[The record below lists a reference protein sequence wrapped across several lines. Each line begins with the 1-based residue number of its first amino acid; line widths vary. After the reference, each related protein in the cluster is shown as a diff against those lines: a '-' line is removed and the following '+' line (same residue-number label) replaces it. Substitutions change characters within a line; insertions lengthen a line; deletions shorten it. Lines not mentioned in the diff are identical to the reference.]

1 MLLTGSMPRYFLA
14 RSLCHKGTN
23 RISNALEL
31 ITCSFSTK
39 SLWLCLAVLLA
50 GWYEAQEK
58 RKRNKAK
65 KQRFKIIEKHLSEH
79 VVEIIQDSLPDHCT
93 ICGWS
98 LGGQI
103 AMGLALANP
112 LSVKKLILVSTTPC
126 FVKHPDWPWGME
138 SKFLQFFMENLHQNF
153 RTTINRFLTLQ
164 INGGRNSTNTLA
176 QLREYFFE
184 RDQPD
189 YNALQKGLLILQ
201 TNDMRSKL
209 HRIGQPVLL
218 LHGENDMITHPS
230 AAKWMNQQ
238 LKNSRLV
245 LFPKCG
251 HAPFITDPERFVGCI
266 NEA

>member
-1 MLLTGSMPRYFLA
+1 MTK
-14 RSLCHKGTN
+14 RSIHIETRGNGPDL
-23 RISNALEL
+23 
-31 ITCSFSTK
+31 
-39 SLWLCLAVLLA
+39 VLLH
-50 GWYEAQEK
+50 GWAMHSGVWKGIRDRLAMHYRVHLFDLPGHGLSPSQEPGD
-58 RKRNKAK
+58 
-65 KQRFKIIEKHLSEH
+65 FDH

-164 INGGRNSTNTLA
+164 INGGKNNTNTLA

-184 RDQPD
+184 RDQPN
-189 YNALQKGLLILQ
+189 YNALLKGLLILQ

-218 LHGENDMITHPS
+218 MHGENDMITHPS
-230 AAKWMNQQ
+230 AAKWMNQE
-238 LKNSRLV
+238 LENARLV

-266 NEA
+266 NET